1 MPPLQWAPSHHLPRK
16 GDGTMSTLRPPD
28 KLIDDL
34 RSAVAAELTTLPA
47 YLYAYWTIKP
57 AQLGGSVAAEK
68 ARTTIMSVILEEMLH
83 MAQAS
88 NILNALGGTPDFTS
102 APYLPVYPCRLLR
115 SPHPQPKLPP
125 PHDNPGGW
133 GVEVFLRRLS
143 IGKDGS
149 ITNFMAIELPKWFDP
164 KAVTLG
170 EFYDGII
177 VPELP
182 KDPSRWTRERQ
193 FPSWNNP
200 GAGRLLAVSS
210 YEDAMRGVTTIVDQ
224 GEGTKMGDH
233 DDGDHELAHFW
244 KFKAVHDLI
253 ASGQLNLAQDVY
265 PVVDSP
271 SSYVASYTAA
281 QQQANRAFN
290 STYSQLLDAITQAL
304 QTGAPDVFPKSA
316 GLMEMLGQQAAVLR
330 QQGNVPGTQQL
341 AGPTFEYV
349 SAPQRIGAKGA

>member
-1 MPPLQWAPSHHLPRK
+1 
-16 GDGTMSTLRPPD
+16 MSTLKPPD

-57 AQLGGSVAAEK
+57 AQFGGSVAAQK
-68 ARTTIMSVILEEMLH
+68 ARTAIMSVILEEMLH
-83 MAQAS
+83 MAQSS

-102 APYLPVYPCRLLR
+102 APFLPVYPCRLLR
-115 SPHPQPKLPP
+115 SPHAQPALPP
-125 PHDNPGGW
+125 PHDNPKGW
-133 GVEVFLRRLS
+133 GIEVFLRRLS

-149 ITNFMAIELPKWFDP
+149 ITNFMAIELPKWYDP
-164 KAVTLG
+164 KAATLG

-182 KDPSRWTRERQ
+182 KAPSSWTRERQ
-193 FPSWNNP
+193 FPSWDNP
-200 GAGRLLAVSS
+200 GAGRLFAVSS
-210 YEDAMRGVTTIVDQ
+210 YEDALRGITTIVDQ
-224 GEGTKMGDH
+224 GEGTKVGEH

-244 KFKAVHDLI
+244 KFKEVHDLI
-253 ASGQLNLAQDVY
+253 ASGQLNLDQDVY

-271 SSYVASYTAA
+271 SNSVANYTAA
-281 QQQANRAFN
+281 QQQANLAFN
-290 STYSQLLDAITQAL
+290 STYSQLLDALTQTL
-304 QTGAPDVFPKSA
+304 QTGTPEVFPKST
-316 GLMEMLGQQAAVLR
+316 GLMEILGQQAAVLR

-349 SAPQRIGAKGA
+349 PAPQRIGAKGA